1 MKIYKGY
8 LREIVDATIAGD
20 SQRYEFHTDSGDILN
35 LEPCYDMPRNVY
47 CEVHVVNHTITHFN
61 VLALASGQET
71 PRKNIALMLLL
82 APDESAT
89 DAHWKKIRQAATK
102 LQEEYLH
109 GSHYQWD
116 VLVTPYVIEG
126 YTGANSLSSAN
137 WNWLIGQVAPE
148 HNYFHV
154 WGGRHPSFCG
164 HAYIGYNRAWTF
176 LNCGIETIIHEQGHN
191 FGLHHSGTVWHEYGE
206 KTWMGMGQSRSGFN
220 APHQALLEWTT
231 PEAIYELSPNSSAT
245 VFLIHSEVEPS
256 ARYPGLFK
264 GVRVT
269 KGYMGYY
276 FIGLFQ
282 NELRLYRSASSR
294 RFEKTTMLAS
304 HRPGQP
310 APDLS
315 STDYPSMKILEV
327 KEGVYKVQV
336 SWDSTTRPAPDKPFP
351 EPPVPD
357 ELLDLESG
365 LYYEPVFDNQGFDA
379 WFFEDSTAL
388 YWYTGDNNGN
398 PIWYLCHQDNEVQGK
413 IRNLKIKDP
422 ARPGLPVIGHMKLF
436 SQNENELTA
445 YYNFTDGRV
454 GRVDSIMLAKKST
467 DSKLYDFEEKDLSGL
482 SETLKQGPE
491 VAYVFEKNRNV
502 STWYL
507 AYDNGL
513 YKVENVKFR
522 KKTPSAEVRRGH
534 VEWTGDSIE
543 YLNNTFKL
551 VNNIT

>member
-1 MKIYKGY
+1 
-8 LREIVDATIAGD
+8 
-20 SQRYEFHTDSGDILN
+20 
-35 LEPCYDMPRNVY
+35 
-47 CEVHVVNHTITHFN
+47 
-61 VLALASGQET
+61 
-71 PRKNIALMLLL
+71 
-82 APDESAT
+82 
-89 DAHWKKIRQAATK
+89 
-102 LQEEYLH
+102 
-109 GSHYQWD
+109 
-116 VLVTPYVIEG
+116 
-126 YTGANSLSSAN
+126 
-137 WNWLIGQVAPE
+137 
-148 HNYFHV
+148 
-154 WGGRHPSFCG
+154 
-164 HAYIGYNRAWTF
+164 
-176 LNCGIETIIHEQGHN
+176 
-191 FGLHHSGTVWHEYGE
+191 
-206 KTWMGMGQSRSGFN
+206 
-220 APHQALLEWTT
+220 
-231 PEAIYELSPNSSAT
+231 
-245 VFLIHSEVEPS
+245 
-256 ARYPGLFK
+256 
-264 GVRVT
+264 
-269 KGYMGYY
+269 
-276 FIGLFQ
+276 
-282 NELRLYRSASSR
+282 
-294 RFEKTTMLAS
+294 MLAS

-422 ARPGLPVIGHMKLF
+422 ARPGSPVIGHMRLF